1 MTRCEIV
8 CNRGDLLLAPPHIV
22 PGCDHVCDLLQGNRT
37 VFPDGLKEQERF
49 KVNLD
54 TDKCVMYW

>member
-1 MTRCEIV
+1 M